1 MRHPLQ
7 SEPPQ
12 IGPQGRLPGSALPS
26 TPQSVDTATLE
37 LLSVWQ
43 REDATADPAQ
53 LQAAEEELA
62 VFMKS
67 VNEART
73 ASGEPLVY
81 P

>member
-1 MRHPLQ
+1 
-7 SEPPQ
+7 
-12 IGPQGRLPGSALPS
+12 
-26 TPQSVDTATLE
+26 
-37 LLSVWQ
+37 LLSIWQ
-43 REDATADPAQ
+43 REDATTDPAQ